1 MYCIHIMTFLSTP
14 LSLSLFMS
22 SPLVQL
28 LTMGKWVLCSRP
40 RIHRGPKTAVNNRD
54 IKLNYLQI
62 LDFKFITRAH
72 LSKIPL
78 APCLP
83 HLQWTTS
90 GSSIP
95 CLSVCSLRM
104 NLKKSAFTSG
114 TSVKINNKNNNKFIF
129 LLC

>member
-1 MYCIHIMTFLSTP
+1 MHMYCIHIMTFLSTP

-40 RIHRGPKTAVNNRD
+40 HIHRGPKTAVNNSD
-54 IKLNYLQI
+54 IKLDYLQI
-62 LDFKFITRAH
+62 LDFKFITRVH

-78 APCLP
+78 APCPPHSSPP

-114 TSVKINNKNNNKFIF
+114 TSVK
-129 LLC
+129 